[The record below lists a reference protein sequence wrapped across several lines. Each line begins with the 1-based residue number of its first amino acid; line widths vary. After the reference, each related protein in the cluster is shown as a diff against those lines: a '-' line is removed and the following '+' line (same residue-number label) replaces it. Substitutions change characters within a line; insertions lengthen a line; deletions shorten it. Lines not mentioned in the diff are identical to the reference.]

1 MPDAPAAVHEAF
13 DPSVSDAVVSLL
25 DSADAIL
32 TLDVDAR
39 RLLTVNAGFERITG
53 RPREQLLGQP
63 IESAL
68 DLSRDA
74 LDELLARARTGEVC
88 RRTVGVKL
96 LQGRDGCLDARF
108 RLLQSATGRGA
119 VLLMV
124 ACDVT
129 ERLRA
134 QVELESKYA
143 AIDRAQAV
151 VEFDLK
157 GIVTGANANFLELMG
172 YTLAEVKGQHH
183 RMFCDAEYARSE
195 AYRAFWEKLARG
207 EFDGGEYH
215 RVVKGGRDVWIQ
227 AIYHPILD
235 IDGRPLKVV
244 KYAVDVTQAKLRAV
258 EAASR
263 VEAIG
268 RSQAVIEFDLDGNV
282 LAANDNFLRTMGYS
296 MREIAGHHHSM
307 FCSNDY
313 IVSLE
318 YRDFWLRLGQGQSVS
333 GRFQRVGKFGR
344 EVWLQAS
351 YNPVLDLK
359 GQPVKIVKYAYDIS
373 THVLRENAVASKSE
387 EMASA
392 VTQLSSSIGAIN
404 DSSVSAR
411 TQADETLADARR
423 GLEDLQR
430 AIDAIQ
436 LIQQSS
442 NEISDIVKVIGEIA
456 NQTNL
461 LAFNAAIEAARA
473 GEHGVGFS
481 VVAGEVRKLSERAAD
496 AAREI
501 GRRIGESTGRVE
513 QGATVSRKALEAFE
527 HIVSSTDM
535 TASSIHRIT
544 ETTQTQQRVADRVNG
559 LIAAIAQSDSPAS
572 PHRG

>member
-1 MPDAPAAVHEAF
+1 VPDAPAAVHEAF

>member
-215 RVVKGGRDVWIQ
+215 RVVKGG
-227 AIYHPILD
+227 AMC
-235 IDGRPLKVV
+235 GSRPSI
-244 KYAVDVTQAKLRAV
+244 T
-258 EAASR
+258 
-263 VEAIG
+263 
-268 RSQAVIEFDLDGNV
+268 RS
-282 LAANDNFLRTMGYS
+282 S
-296 MREIAGHHHSM
+296 
-307 FCSNDY
+307 
-313 IVSLE
+313 
-318 YRDFWLRLGQGQSVS
+318 
-333 GRFQRVGKFGR
+333 
-344 EVWLQAS
+344 
-351 YNPVLDLK
+351 
-359 GQPVKIVKYAYDIS
+359 IS
-373 THVLRENAVASKSE
+373 T
-387 EMASA
+387 
-392 VTQLSSSIGAIN
+392 
-404 DSSVSAR
+404 
-411 TQADETLADARR
+411 
-423 GLEDLQR
+423 
-430 AIDAIQ
+430 
-436 LIQQSS
+436 
-442 NEISDIVKVIGEIA
+442 
-456 NQTNL
+456 
-461 LAFNAAIEAARA
+461 A
-473 GEHGVGFS
+473 G
-481 VVAGEVRKLSERAAD
+481 R
-496 AAREI
+496 
-501 GRRIGESTGRVE
+501 
-513 QGATVSRKALEAFE
+513 
-527 HIVSSTDM
+527 
-535 TASSIHRIT
+535 
-544 ETTQTQQRVADRVNG
+544 
-559 LIAAIAQSDSPAS
+559 
-572 PHRG
+572 

>member
-1 MPDAPAAVHEAF
+1 VPDVPAAVHEAF